1 MNFSKAKRFIS
12 LALSVAFLIVL
23 CSCETPNAQS
33 SDNSG
38 KKTITIAY
46 QGGIG
51 YAPVNILEAEKLIE
65 TNYGK
70 DDVKIEFKKLNSGAD
85 INTGI
90 IGGTIDIGCMGIAP
104 AVSAIANG
112 VPCKIISNLCSQ
124 SNGLMTNDSSIKS
137 LKDIKSNDK
146 IALVNTGS
154 IQHIFLAMAAEKELG
169 DAHALDNNITPMA
182 HADGMAA
189 LESGTVKLHLTSAPF
204 ITRERESGKYT
215 EIDAVKNIW
224 PKGNTFLV
232 ALCSTNLEKEN
243 KELFD
248 AVKKSFDDAIGFIN
262 NNKEEAAKA
271 ISTYLGQDEKTT
283 LNDLNDGSCEFSDEL
298 KGVTT
303 ISDFMFKAK
312 FIENKVSIDDLK
324 YSSVKG
330 N

>member
-1 MNFSKAKRFIS
+1 MNFNRFKRVVS
-12 LALSVAFLIVL
+12 LTLSIVFLIVL
-23 CSCETPNAQS
+23 CSCETTNTKS
-33 SDNSG
+33 SDKS
-38 KKTITIAY
+38 KKETITIAY

-51 YAPVNILEAEKLIE
+51 YAPVNILETEKLIE

-70 DDVKIEFKKLNSGAD
+70 DVKVEFKKLNSGAD

-112 VPCKIISNLCSQ
+112 VSCKIISNLCSQ
-124 SNGLMTNDSSIKS
+124 SNGLMTNDPSIKS

-189 LESGTVKLHLTSAPF
+189 LASGTVKLHLTSAPF

-224 PKGNTFLV
+224 PNGNTFLV

-248 AVKKSFDDAIGFIN
+248 AIKKSFDDAIGFIN

-303 ISDFMFKAK
+303 ISNFMFKAK
-312 FIENKVSIDDLK
+312 FIENQVSIDDLK
-324 YSSVKG
+324 YSDVKG
-330 N
+330 S